1 MEYKRRQRQKMNQ
14 RLRGLSS
21 RDIADMSRCMCK
33 LFIESDFYKNSNLL
47 MAYLAMPFEA
57 DPSAIIEAAL
67 SSGKDIATPVID
79 RETQTLIPAR
89 LRTLTNGLIKN
100 YYGILEPEEIE
111 PVKAADIDA
120 VIVPGLAF
128 DRHGGR
134 LGRGGGFYDKL
145 LADDSIKAI
154 RCGLAFSTQI
164 IDKVPTQ
171 EHDKQ
176 MDILITDKEIIAT
189 NSRFKI

>member
-1 MEYKRRQRQKMNQ
+1 
-14 RLRGLSS
+14 
-21 RDIADMSRCMCK
+21 
-33 LFIESDFYKNSNLL
+33 
-47 MAYLAMPFEA
+47 MPFEA

-67 SSGKDIATPVID
+67 SSGKDIAVPVID
-79 RETQTLIPAR
+79 RETQTLIPAG

-100 YYGILEPEEIE
+100 YYGILEPEKIE

-120 VIVPGLAF
+120 FIVPGLAF

-145 LADDSIKAI
+145 LADESIKAI

-164 IDKVPTQ
+164 IEKVPTQ